1 MTHAPRRPAEP
12 DLHGRDVS
20 GLFAVPRSGALREA
34 ALRLAPHPEQEE
46 FSGRADQTLPLAERD
61 PARHPY
67 VLVEDGAPVA
77 FLILDETP
85 TDADPAAD
93 LLLRGFFVDA
103 AAQGRGVATRAVA
116 LLPDVVRRD
125 LPAARSVV
133 LTVNVRNPVARAV
146 YVRGGFVDA
155 GELYLGGSAGPQHVL
170 RLELAVSGEPG

>member
-1 MTHAPRRPAEP
+1 MPA
-12 DLHGRDVS
+12 S
-20 GLFAVPRSGALREA
+20 GPLREA

-67 VLVEDGAPVA
+67 VLLQDGEPVA

-85 TDADPAAD
+85 SAADPSAD

-103 AAQGRGVATRAVA
+103 AAQRRGAATRAVA
-116 LLPDVVRRD
+116 ALPDVVRRD
-125 LPAARSVV
+125 FPTARSVV

-155 GELYLGGSAGPQHVL
+155 GVYLGGSAGPQSVL
-170 RLELAVSGEPG
+170 RLALGATGPGPAAS

>member
-1 MTHAPRRPAEP
+1 MTHAA
-12 DLHGRDVS
+12 D
-20 GLFAVPRSGALREA
+20 GLVAVPPDGPLREA
-34 ALRLAPHPEQEE
+34 ALRLAPYPEQEE

-77 FLILDETP
+77 FLVLDETP
-85 TDADPAAD
+85 GDVDPRAD
-93 LLLRGFFVDA
+93 LLLRGFLVDA

-116 LLPDVVRRD
+116 ALPGVVRRD
-125 LPAARSVV
+125 FPAARSVV

-146 YVRGGFVDA
+146 YLRGGFVDA

-170 RLELAVSGEPG
+170 RLHVGDAPCG